1 MARVKIKLP
10 EKFQFKTELPLRISD
25 INYGGHLGNDSVLT
39 IAHEARL
46 RCMKDVGFSEL
57 DCGGAGT
64 IMIDSMIVYK
74 NQGFYGDTIEVEVAV
89 TDFSKLGCDFYY
101 LLKSKNNGNEIARVK
116 TGMVF
121 YDYKVGKV
129 VPIPE
134 KFKQTFA

>member
-1 MARVKIKLP
+1 MPRVKIKLP

-121 YDYKVGKV
+121 CL
-129 VPIPE
+129 
-134 KFKQTFA
+134 

>member
-1 MARVKIKLP
+1 MPRVKIKLP

-121 YDYKVGKV
+121 YDYKEGKV
-129 VPIPE
+129 VPVPE